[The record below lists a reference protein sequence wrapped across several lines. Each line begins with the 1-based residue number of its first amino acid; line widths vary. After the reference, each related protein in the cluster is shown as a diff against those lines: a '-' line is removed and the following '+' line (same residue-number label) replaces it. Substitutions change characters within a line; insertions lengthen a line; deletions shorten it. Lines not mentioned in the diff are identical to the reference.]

1 MRLGR
6 AYCTVV
12 KRKSVDFYEKEN
24 FAMLKMIN
32 KVQNYDWG
40 SKTALTKLY
49 GISNP
54 DNLPMA
60 ELWMG
65 AHPKASSEVLDE
77 EKIKA
82 FHLMS

>member
-6 AYCTVV
+6 AYCIVV
-12 KRKSVDFYEKEN
+12 EMKSVDFYEKEN

-49 GISNP
+49 GIFKP
-54 DNLPMA
+54 R
-60 ELWMG
+60 
-65 AHPKASSEVLDE
+65 
-77 EKIKA
+77 
-82 FHLMS
+82 